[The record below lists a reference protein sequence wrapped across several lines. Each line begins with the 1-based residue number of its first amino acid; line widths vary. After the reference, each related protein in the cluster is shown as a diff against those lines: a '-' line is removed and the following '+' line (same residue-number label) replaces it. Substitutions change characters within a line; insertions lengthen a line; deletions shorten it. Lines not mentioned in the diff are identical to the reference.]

1 MNKFKVILTKDEA
14 RNFEIKMEAGSFRQD
29 ISIRQNDVYFRNMDM
44 ESSISKHAIRLRHEI
59 DANGGESYR
68 MTFTVLSESSSDW
81 AAFSEITS
89 AVDENIY
96 KMIPAVGFKRLA
108 ALAKKRTFYSRPFRM
123 TKDDIAGFGSII
135 KVYYSDEKNREEAF
149 DFFRKMGFSRFEARP
164 NLQIFLEF
172 IKNKTAANKDEGMK
186 KVKTEV
192 FRLLKEK
199 ERIVIGI
206 AGGSGS
212 GKTFISRELLSWL
225 PDAVIFTLDDYYKDR
240 TWINENLNSN
250 FDDPAAINLDLAC
263 EHLRDLKAGKA
274 IKRPKRSLEKGTV
287 VGYTEVEPSRML
299 IVEGIFALH
308 ETFENIYDYSVFI
321 EANLH
326 GKLVRRLMRDIGKTG
341 QDFEGIILQYVGT
354 VQPMYEKH
362 IEITKNGANLII
374 NNEFAPFGETYDK
387 IDKFE
392 FKIRSA
398 FNVPLKKLKEQ
409 GAELVSERHLV
420 DKYYVA
426 PGLNFTE
433 SDELLRIREENGDL
447 TLTYKGPRKLS
458 FQRPRIDFP
467 INRKFAEVLLYLGYS
482 NAVTSEKRRYK
493 FKIADMPTLDIVV
506 DEVKNFG
513 TYIEARIPSA
523 EDEKKARNFLRELG
537 VNVDSN
543 SGATYFE
550 EILNKTFNV

>member
-14 RNFEIKMEAGSFRQD
+14 RTFENKMAAGSFRQD

-59 DANGGESYR
+59 DANGGESHR

-89 AVDENIY
+89 VVDENIY

-123 TKDDIAGFGSII
+123 TKDDITGFGSII
-135 KVYYSDEKNREEAF
+135 KVYYNEEKDRETACN
-149 DFFRKMGFSRFEARP
+149 FFREMGFSRFEARP

-172 IKNKTAANKDEGMK
+172 VKNKTAANKDEGMK

-240 TWINENLNSN
+240 SWINENLNSN
-250 FDDPAAINLDLAC
+250 FDDPNAINLDLAH
-263 EHLRDLKAGKA
+263 EHLRELKAGRS

-287 VGYTEVEPSRML
+287 VGYTEVEPPRML

-308 ETFENIYDYSVFI
+308 ETFENLYDYSVFI

-341 QDFEGIILQYVGT
+341 QDFAGIILQYVGT

-398 FNVPLKKLKEQ
+398 FNIPLKTLNEH

-433 SDELLRIREENGDL
+433 SDELLRIREENGEL
-447 TLTYKGPRKLS
+447 VLTYKGPRKLS

-482 NAVTSEKRRYK
+482 NAVTSEKLRYK
-493 FKIADMPTLDIVV
+493 FKIADMPNLDIVV

-523 EDEKKARNFLRELG
+523 EDEKKARKFLRELG
-537 VNVDSN
+537 INVDGA

-550 EILNKTFNV
+550 EILNKAFNT